1 MCGGNIVRK
10 TKLEHIICAQRDSK
24 VRINK
29 TKCILSSARLVAPY
43 KWRSFVEM

>member
-29 TKCILSSARLVAPY
+29 TKCIVSLVQGWLHLINGDPL
-43 KWRSFVEM
+43 